1 MEDLDERLKNVGDSK
16 AYPKA
21 DRIATIVGSMVE
33 QELGKYDSDN
43 VDVMIN
49 EENGELDI
57 MYCSDNNSFLI
68 RATHALVDDTNLDLL
83 VETLDGLSVGHVW

>member
-1 MEDLDERLKNVGDSK
+1 MADLDERIKTVGDSK

-21 DRIATIVGSMVE
+21 DRLAEIVGSMVE
-33 QELGKYDSDN
+33 EELNEYDSDN

-49 EENGELDI
+49 EETGELDI

-68 RATHALVDDTNLDLL
+68 KMNMKCISLL
-83 VETLDGLSVGHVW
+83 LIYMH